1 MVAWERVMAGQL
13 RVHLPS
19 GRSRSGSW
27 FTRATCALTASGERW
42 LERRRQRRALL
53 ELNDN
58 LLKDIGLTRS
68 EAYREGSKPF
78 WRG

>member
-1 MVAWERVMAGQL
+1 MAGQS
-13 RVHLPS
+13 RVHLS
-19 GRSRSGSW
+19 LGRSRPGGW
-27 FTRATCALTASGERW
+27 LARAACAVTAAGERW

-68 EAYREGSKPF
+68 DAYREGNKPF